1 MNENK
6 ISVTSMFD
14 RLDLY
19 SVLHDVLR
27 SLWAI
32 VLGALAVAMIVNM
45 SVRSDYRSTYSTTAT
60 FVVTSRTSTTTYS
73 NLSAANTMADSFTNI
88 LNSNLMKKR
97 VTKELDLDDFSAS
110 TSASVISG
118 TNLLTLRVT
127 ADSPYNTY
135 RITRSIMDNI
145 SSLTQY
151 VSTDMVLDVLQEP
164 AVPTGADASFTAL
177 LPSAR
182 AFLLTFL
189 ILVAVFMYLSY
200 RKTTIKSE
208 KDLEL
213 LLDARSLG
221 MLYYDR
227 KYNSIRDFLK
237 HRNKKYLITELTAP
251 FEFVERYKKIAA
263 LVSGHAKRHG
273 AKAIVVTSYGE
284 HEGKSSVSANLALSL
299 SQQGYRVL
307 LLDCDLRRPS
317 QWKNFL
323 LPNEK
328 LSHTLVDLLEGRAT
342 MDETLRYDEKRG
354 VYLMLTRENYPNSTD
369 IVSNPM
375 MCRLVE
381 VSKSHFDF
389 VFIDTPP
396 MSLMADAEVL
406 ADMADMSILVVK
418 YDTDPAEQLNDTIDA
433 LRDCSAEFA
442 GCILN
447 EVRTVPGARRVVG
460 GYGGYGRY
468 GNYGRYG
475 RYGRYGNYG
484 RYGIQSSERPTP
496 SSAAAKT
503 AGEEKVGTRITKSV

>member
-1 MNENK
+1 MNDNRV
-6 ISVTSMFD
+6 SVASLFD
-14 RLDLY
+14 RLDIY
-19 SVLHDVLR
+19 SVLRDVR
-27 SLWAI
+27 RNLWAI
-32 VLGALAVAMIVNM
+32 ILGALAVAMIMNM
-45 SVRSDYRSTYSTTAT
+45 YVRSDYRSTYSTTAT
-60 FVVTSRTSTTTYS
+60 FVVTSRTSTTAYS

-97 VTKELDLDDFSAS
+97 VTKELGLTDFSAS
-110 TSASVISG
+110 TAASVISG

-164 AVPTGADASFTAL
+164 AVPTGADASFTGL
-177 LPSAR
+177 RESSK
-182 AFLLTFL
+182 AFLLAFL
-189 ILVAVFMYLSY
+189 LLLAAFMYLSY
-200 RKTTIKSE
+200 RKLTIKSE
-208 KDLEL
+208 KDLET

-221 MLYYDR
+221 MLYYDG
-227 KYNSIRDFLK
+227 KFNSFGDFLR
-237 HRNKKYLITELTAP
+237 HRRKKYLITELTAR

-263 LVSGHAKRHG
+263 QVSGHARRHG
-273 AKAIVVTSYGE
+273 AKAVLVTSYGE
-284 HEGKSSVSANLALSL
+284 HEGKSTVAANLALSFA
-299 SQQGYRVL
+299 QQGYRVL

-323 LPNEK
+323 QPNEK
-328 LSHTLVDLLEGRAT
+328 LTYSLVDLLQGRAT
-342 MDETLRYDEKRG
+342 MDDVLRHDEKHG
-354 VYLMLTRENYPNSTD
+354 IYLMLTKENQPNSTD

-375 MCRLVE
+375 MRRLVE

-389 VFIDTPP
+389 VVIDTPP

-406 ADMADMSILVVK
+406 ADLADMSILVVK
-418 YDTDPAEQLNDTIDA
+418 YDLDSAPQLNDTIDA
-433 LRDCSAEFA
+433 LRDCSADFA

-447 EVRTVPGARRVVG
+447 EVRTVPGARRVLG

-468 GNYGRYG
+468 GHYG

-484 RYGIQSSERPTP
+484 GYGRYGV
-496 SSAAAKT
+496 AAANEKREKKT
-503 AGEEKVGTRITKSV
+503 EKPTTDPGSAGEETL

>member
-6 ISVTSMFD
+6 ISVTSLFE

-19 SVLHDVLR
+19 SVLRDALR
-27 SLWAI
+27 NLWVI
-32 VLGALAVAMIVNM
+32 LLGALAVAMIVNM
-45 SVRSDYRSTYSTTAT
+45 YVRSDYRNTYSTTAT

-97 VTKELDLDDFSAS
+97 VTKELGLVDFSAS
-110 TSASVISG
+110 TSASVIEG

-164 AVPTGADASFTAL
+164 AVPTGADASFTGFGQ
-177 LPSAR
+177 SAR
-182 AFLLTFL
+182 AFVLAFLFLL
-189 ILVAVFMYLSY
+189 AVFMYLSY
-200 RKTTIKSE
+200 RKLTIKSE
-208 KDLEL
+208 KDLEV
-213 LLDARSLG
+213 LLDAKSLG
-221 MLYYDR
+221 MLYYDG
-227 KYNSIRDFLK
+227 KYNSLGDFLK
-237 HRNKKYLITELTAP
+237 HRKKKYLITELTAR

-263 LVSGHAKRHG
+263 QVSGHARRSG

-299 SQQGYRVL
+299 AQQGYRVL

-317 QWKNFL
+317 QWKSFL
-323 LPNEK
+323 APNEK
-328 LSHTLVDLLEGRAT
+328 LSYSLVDLLQGRAS
-342 MDETLRYDEKRG
+342 MDDVLRHDEKRG
-354 VYLMLTRENYPNSTD
+354 IYLMLTKENYPNSTD
-369 IVSNPM
+369 IVSLPLM
-375 MCRLVE
+375 KRLVE
-381 VSKSHFDF
+381 VSKTHFDYIL
-389 VFIDTPP
+389 IDTPP
-396 MSLMADAEVL
+396 MSLMADAEVM

-418 YDTDPAEQLNDTIDA
+418 YDTDFAEQLNDTIDA
-433 LRDCSAEFA
+433 LRDCNAEFA

-484 RYGIQSSERPTP
+484 RYGAYGHYGTLANKPGDG
-496 SSAAAKT
+496 SAVDTKPE
-503 AGEEKVGTRITKSV
+503 GEVTV

>member
-6 ISVTSMFD
+6 ITVTSLFD

-19 SVLHDVLR
+19 SVLRDVLR
-27 SLWAI
+27 NLWVI
-32 VLGALAVAMIVNM
+32 FLGALAVAMIMNM
-45 SVRSDYRSTYSTTAT
+45 SVRKDYRNTYTTTAT

-97 VTKELDLDDFSAS
+97 VAKELGLSEFSAS
-110 TSASVISG
+110 TSASVIEG

-164 AVPTGADASFTAL
+164 AVPTGPDASFTAIRQ
-177 LPSAR
+177 SAR
-182 AFLLTFL
+182 FFMIAFVLLL
-189 ILVAVFMYLSY
+189 IIFMYLSY
-200 RKTTIKSE
+200 RKPTIKSE
-208 KDLEL
+208 KDLET

-221 MLYYDR
+221 MLYYDG
-227 KYNSIRDFLK
+227 KYNSFSDFLK
-237 HRNKKYLITELTAP
+237 HRRKKYLITELTAR

-263 LVSGHAKRHG
+263 QISGHARRHG

-284 HEGKSSVSANLALSL
+284 HEGKSSVSANLALSFA
-299 SQQGYRVL
+299 QQGYRVL

-317 QWKNFL
+317 QWKHFL
-323 LPNEK
+323 APNEK
-328 LSHTLVDLLEGRAT
+328 ISYSLADLLQGRAT
-342 MDETLRYDEKRG
+342 MDDVLRYDEKRG
-354 VYLMLTRENYPNSTD
+354 IYMILTKENQPNSTD

-375 MCRLVE
+375 MRRLVE

-389 VFIDTPP
+389 VVIDTPP

-406 ADMADMSILVVK
+406 ADMADMSVLVVK
-418 YDTDPAEQLNDTIDA
+418 YDLDPAPQLNDAIEA
-433 LRDCSAEFA
+433 MRDCSAEFA
-442 GCILN
+442 G
-447 EVRTVPGARRVVG
+447 
-460 GYGGYGRY
+460 
-468 GNYGRYG
+468 
-475 RYGRYGNYG
+475 
-484 RYGIQSSERPTP
+484 
-496 SSAAAKT
+496 
-503 AGEEKVGTRITKSV
+503 

>member
-6 ISVTSMFD
+6 ISVTSLFD

-19 SVLHDVLR
+19 SVLRDVR
-27 SLWAI
+27 RNLWAI
-32 VLGALAVAMIVNM
+32 VLGALAVAMIMNM
-45 SVRSDYRSTYSTTAT
+45 YVRFDYRNTYSTSAT
-60 FVVTSRTSTTTYS
+60 FVVTSRTSTTAYS

-97 VTKELDLDDFSAS
+97 VTKELGLSEFTAS

-164 AVPTGADASFTAL
+164 TVPTGADASFTGL
-177 LPSAR
+177 RQSSK

-189 ILVAVFMYLSY
+189 GLLAAFMYLSY
-200 RKTTIKSE
+200 RKLTIKSE
-208 KDLEL
+208 KDLET
-213 LLDARSLG
+213 LLDAKSLG
-221 MLYYDR
+221 MLYYDG
-227 KYNSIRDFLK
+227 KYNSLGDFLR
-237 HRNKKYLITELTAP
+237 HRRKKYLITELTAR

-263 LVSGHAKRHG
+263 QVSGHARRHG
-273 AKAIVVTSYGE
+273 LKTIVVTSYGE
-284 HEGKSSVSANLALSL
+284 HEGKSTVAANLALSFA
-299 SQQGYRVL
+299 QQGYRVL

-323 LPNEK
+323 MPNEK
-328 LSHTLVDLLEGRAT
+328 LSYSLVDLLQGRAT
-342 MDETLRYDEKRG
+342 MDDVMRHDEKRG
-354 VYLMLTRENYPNSTD
+354 IYLMLTRENQPNSTD

-375 MCRLVE
+375 MRRLVE
-381 VSKSHFDF
+381 VSRSHFDF
-389 VFIDTPP
+389 VVIDTPP

-418 YDTDPAEQLNDTIDA
+418 YDLDPAPQLNDTIDA

-447 EVRTVPGARRVVG
+447 EVRTVPGARRVLG

-468 GNYGRYG
+468 GHYGRYG
-475 RYGRYGNYG
+475 RYGRYGHY
-484 RYGIQSSERPTP
+484 ERAETGKT
-496 SSAAAKT
+496 STRDKAADT
-503 AGEEKVGTRITKSV
+503 TEETRPAGEETA